1 MRKCCVC
8 REFDPLLTET
18 NRCLNAI
25 YGLLDRALAALAERE
40 ATLDRLLAGELDT
53 KTLEKLSLSR
63 VEQQLVA
70 ALFKGQT
77 VEAYANQ
84 IGISINTARW
94 YVKNIYAKTGVRRQT
109 ELFHLLLTCHAR
121 HTPRNLEIFSHYEGL
136 RKRLAL

>member
-8 REFDPLLTET
+8 REFASLETEM

-25 YGLLDRALAALAERE
+25 YRLLDRALSTLAERE

-53 KTLEKLSLSR
+53 KTLEKLSLSP
-63 VEQQLVA
+63 VERQLVA

-77 VEAYANQ
+77 VEAYAKQ
-84 IGISINTARW
+84 IGISINTVRW
-94 YVKNIYAKTGVRRQT
+94 YVKNIYAKTNVRRQT
-109 ELFHLLLTCHAR
+109 ELFHLLLICHGR
-121 HTPRNLEIFSHYEGL
+121 HTPRNLEIFSQHEGL